1 METRINYLLVGIF
14 VLVLGFAFLASITWL
29 TLRPATQDYNTYLVY
44 TTYSVSGLSPEAPV
58 KYNGVD
64 VGRVARL
71 RLDPENPDQVKILL
85 EIRPNTP
92 VRQNTLATIEM
103 QGLTGIAY
111 LNLTSPSQD
120 APLLKPSRQEPYPEI
135 QSGPSLLTRMDEGIT
150 ALLTSL
156 TQTSDSVHEFIS
168 GPNKVAIN
176 KSLGRLE
183 ELLNSLSGQ
192 TESMGETFKAAA
204 YILEQGAAA
213 SDNIPEL
220 LESLGQA
227 GTALEQMANEV
238 RQQSVD
244 IGSATTTSSQG
255 IAQFMEEGGH
265 QVRILATDLQ
275 RLIQRLEN
283 LTATL
288 ADHPESLLV
297 GRPQSPPGPGEH
309 PQKGE

>member
-14 VLVLGFAFLASITWL
+14 VLVLGFAFLASIIWL
-29 TLRPATQDYNTYLVY
+29 TLRPATHDYNTYLVY

-156 TQTSDSVHEFIS
+156 TQTSDSVREFIS

-183 ELLNSLSGQ
+183 ELLDSLSGQ
-192 TESMGETFKAAA
+192 TDSMG
-204 YILEQGAAA
+204 
-213 SDNIPEL
+213 
-220 LESLGQA
+220 
-227 GTALEQMANEV
+227 
-238 RQQSVD
+238 
-244 IGSATTTSSQG
+244 
-255 IAQFMEEGGH
+255 
-265 QVRILATDLQ
+265 
-275 RLIQRLEN
+275 
-283 LTATL
+283 
-288 ADHPESLLV
+288 
-297 GRPQSPPGPGEH
+297 
-309 PQKGE
+309 